1 LNNRNFRTAL
11 FIALRHLF
19 SKKKHNIVNI
29 ISIISAVGVMS
40 GTAALIIVLSV
51 FNGMEALVTDSF
63 NSFNP
68 DIKITLQ
75 EGKSFSVDSF
85 PIGKIEKI
93 EGVRAVEKVISDL
106 VLIEYGEKQH
116 LLLLKGVDP
125 DYGGQSGFDSLLI
138 DGSFVLQDEGVDYGV
153 MGAIAAGTLQLN
165 LNSNEFVKVYYP
177 KRTRKNL
184 GNPTDAFQTR
194 YLTPIGVFCSYTEY
208 DNEYLICSIEFAAN
222 LMSYENQVTSVEIF
236 VNNENETDN
245 IQQQITQI
253 LGDKYVVK
261 NRFQQEELLFKTM
274 KSEKMIIFSI
284 LAFILII
291 AGFNIIGSL
300 GMIVIEKKEDM
311 AVLHHLGANKSMI
324 RRIFM
329 LEGMIISFVGGVIG
343 MLIGLGVCILQQIF
357 HIISFGGDS
366 GSYIIDYYPVKI
378 EALDFLIVFGTI
390 FIISFIASLIPIKN
404 LQFKNEIKK

>member
-1 LNNRNFRTAL
+1 
-11 FIALRHLF
+11 
-19 SKKKHNIVNI
+19 
-29 ISIISAVGVMS
+29 
-40 GTAALIIVLSV
+40 
-51 FNGMEALVTDSF
+51 
-63 NSFNP
+63 
-68 DIKITLQ
+68 
-75 EGKSFSVDSF
+75 
-85 PIGKIEKI
+85 
-93 EGVRAVEKVISDL
+93 
-106 VLIEYGEKQH
+106 
-116 LLLLKGVDP
+116 
-125 DYGGQSGFDSLLI
+125 
-138 DGSFVLQDEGVDYGV
+138 
-153 MGAIAAGTLQLN
+153 
-165 LNSNEFVKVYYP
+165 
-177 KRTRKNL
+177 
-184 GNPTDAFQTR
+184 
-194 YLTPIGVFCSYTEY
+194 
-208 DNEYLICSIEFAAN
+208 
-222 LMSYENQVTSVEIF
+222 
-236 VNNENETDN
+236 
-245 IQQQITQI
+245 
-253 LGDKYVVK
+253 
-261 NRFQQEELLFKTM
+261 M

-343 MLIGLGVCILQQIF
+343 MLIGLGVCILQQVF

>member
-1 LNNRNFRTAL
+1 
-11 FIALRHLF
+11 
-19 SKKKHNIVNI
+19 
-29 ISIISAVGVMS
+29 
-40 GTAALIIVLSV
+40 
-51 FNGMEALVTDSF
+51 
-63 NSFNP
+63 
-68 DIKITLQ
+68 
-75 EGKSFSVDSF
+75 
-85 PIGKIEKI
+85 KI